1 MVPIRSVPGNRH
13 LYPSVNTDAANNV
26 ADSCDPTYVNTGA
39 VEKPPKPFITSAGVV
54 SSCTPQRSVDQSD
67 QACTSSSVDH
77 DGDMKGQDDSTYV
90 VPNCVDTQDTHMY
103 TALNIK

>member
-1 MVPIRSVPGNRH
+1 MVPITSVPENRH

-67 QACTSSSVDH
+67 QVCTSSTVDY
-77 DGDMKGQDDSTYV
+77 DGNNKGQDDATYV
-90 VPNCVDTQDTHMY
+90 VPNCVDTQDAHM
-103 TALNIK
+103 